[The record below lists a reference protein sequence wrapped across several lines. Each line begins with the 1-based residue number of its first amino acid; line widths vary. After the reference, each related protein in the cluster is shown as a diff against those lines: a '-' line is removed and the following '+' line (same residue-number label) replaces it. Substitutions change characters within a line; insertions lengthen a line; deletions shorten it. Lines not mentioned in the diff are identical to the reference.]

1 MANVKVA
8 VRVRP
13 ICKREEDA
21 KATIVVNEYQENVLG
36 VANPKIEGIEGC
48 SDHRDRIKHF
58 SFDYC
63 YFSLD
68 KSAPNYASQQTVS
81 RLVSIALSEF
91 KSILNLSNLVF
102 EMHPVHKREFIYAV
116 YFVTLP
122 FC

>member
-68 KSAPNYASQQTVS
+68 KSAPNYASQQT
-81 RLVSIALSEF
+81 L
-91 KSILNLSNLVF
+91 
-102 EMHPVHKREFIYAV
+102 
-116 YFVTLP
+116 
-122 FC
+122 